1 MIKFTGID
9 EIVAIR
15 RDIHAH
21 PELCYE
27 EHRTAALIEQKLKEW
42 DIACTGGIGKTGVVG
57 SIKAGTSNKT
67 IGLRADMDALPMQE
81 ENNFAHR
88 SRHDGKMHGC
98 GHDGH
103 TAILLAAARHLS
115 ENRNFDGTVRF
126 IFQPAEE
133 GGAGAKAMIEDGLFE
148 RFPCDAVFGL
158 HNWPGMPE
166 GSFGYRAGPLM
177 ASSNIFRINIRG
189 KGGHA
194 AAPQDSADPV
204 PVIAQLVQ
212 ALQTVVSRNIRPID
226 AAVLSITQIHA
237 GTASNVIPDHGW
249 IGGAVRA
256 FSDEVVDLIEARM
269 KQLAAQ
275 IANAFG
281 CTSEVTFERRYP
293 ALVNSEA
300 ETELCAE
307 VMRGLYG
314 AEKSVEYVFEHEPVM
329 PSEDFAFMLQKRPGS
344 YIFLGNGDGSH
355 RQPDHGLGP
364 CLLHNPSYDFNDNL
378 LGIGASFWVRLT
390 EKYLSK

>member
-1 MIKFTGID
+1 MIQFTGID

-15 RDIHAH
+15 REIHAH

-27 EHRTAALIEQKLKEW
+27 EHRTAALVEKKLKEW
-42 DIACTGGIGKTGVVG
+42 GIECTTGVGKTGVVG
-57 SIKAGTSNKT
+57 SIKSGTSSKT

-103 TAILLAAARHLS
+103 TAILLAAAKHLS

-177 ASSNIFRINIRG
+177 ASSNVFRINIRG

-212 ALQTVVSRNIRPID
+212 ALQTVVSR
-226 AAVLSITQIHA
+226 HA

-256 FSDEVVDLIEARM
+256 FTDEVVDLIEARM
-269 KQLAAQ
+269 NKLAAQ
-275 IANAFG
+275 IAEAFS
-281 CTSEVTFERRYP
+281 CTSEVIFERRYP

-300 ETELCAE
+300 ETKLCAE
-307 VMRGLYG
+307 VMRSLYG
-314 AEKSVEYVFEHEPVM
+314 EEKSAEYVFEHEPVM
-329 PSEDFAFMLQKRPGS
+329 PSEDFSFMLQEKPGC
-344 YIFLGNGDGSH
+344 YVFLGNGDGSH

-390 EKYLSK
+390 EKYLG